1 VRRVFVASNNG
12 KVLSFGHPAT
22 PTLVNV
28 KSGRC
33 LDIPGNVSTVGRA
46 LDIFDCNT
54 TTAQRWALPTG

>member
-1 VRRVFVASNNG
+1 VAPSTGAAGQQWSNG
-12 KVLSFGHPAT
+12 AT

-28 KSGRC
+28 KSGHC

-54 TTAQRWALPTG
+54 TTDQRWALPTG